1 MKERENGQRGWGG
14 GYLREAIIWGMAII
28 RGNKVTDTLSTT
40 SFKKNPRFHP
50 ISHHDDKI

>member
-1 MKERENGQRGWGG
+1 MARGVGG
-14 GYLREAIIWGMAII
+14 GGGGFIINFEGWLLRC
-28 RGNKVTDTLSTT
+28 GNKVTDTLSTT